1 MLEVSSRELKSSVG
15 EVEAFSWWLSFLL
28 GWLKLFQGVRFFLV
42 DCEFVLGVGEFRLT
56 IYQQIIIL

>member
-1 MLEVSSRELKSSVG
+1 MEG
-15 EVEAFSWWLSFLL
+15 VEAFSWWLSFLL
-28 GWLKLFQGVRFFLV
+28 GWLKLFQGVSFFFV